1 MQENNNEE
9 KKEKTIDIKGTLQ
22 EFIEEEP
29 QEISQEEA
37 IQSYKEG
44 DIIEYKPKKRKK
56 NEEDDENEDD
66 EHLKRIKR
74 ELLESLKRVD
84 MMEKKIFEEKEDS
97 LKNIKVKSG
106 SQKAQEKEKV
116 IEQMRQKM
124 KEENNRLDGISVQW
138 KKLEKKEVQEQQNR
152 THYL

>member
-44 DIIEYKPKKRKK
+44 DIIEYKPKRRKK

-106 SQKAQEKEKV
+106 SQKNQEKEKI

-124 KEENNRLDGISVQW
+124 KEE
-138 KKLEKKEVQEQQNR
+138 EKGKSRE
-152 THYL
+152 

>member
-124 KEENNRLDGISVQW
+124 KEE
-138 KKLEKKEVQEQQNR
+138 EKVRSRE
-152 THYL
+152 

>member
-37 IQSYKEG
+37 IESYKEG

-124 KEENNRLDGISVQW
+124 QEE
-138 KKLEKKEVQEQQNR
+138 EKGRSRE
-152 THYL
+152 

>member
-124 KEENNRLDGISVQW
+124 KEE
-138 KKLEKKEVQEQQNR
+138 EKGRSRE
-152 THYL
+152 

>member
-9 KKEKTIDIKGTLQ
+9 KKEKTIDIKGTIQ

-124 KEENNRLDGISVQW
+124 KEE
-138 KKLEKKEVQEQQNR
+138 EKGRSRE
-152 THYL
+152 

>member
-84 MMEKKIFEEKEDS
+84 MMEKKIF
-97 LKNIKVKSG
+97 
-106 SQKAQEKEKV
+106 
-116 IEQMRQKM
+116 
-124 KEENNRLDGISVQW
+124 
-138 KKLEKKEVQEQQNR
+138 
-152 THYL
+152 

>member
-116 IEQMRQKM
+116 IEQMRQKL
-124 KEENNRLDGISVQW
+124 KEE
-138 KKLEKKEVQEQQNR
+138 EKGRSRE
-152 THYL
+152 

>member
-1 MQENNNEE
+1 MHENNNEE

-124 KEENNRLDGISVQW
+124 KEE
-138 KKLEKKEVQEQQNR
+138 EKGRSRE
-152 THYL
+152 